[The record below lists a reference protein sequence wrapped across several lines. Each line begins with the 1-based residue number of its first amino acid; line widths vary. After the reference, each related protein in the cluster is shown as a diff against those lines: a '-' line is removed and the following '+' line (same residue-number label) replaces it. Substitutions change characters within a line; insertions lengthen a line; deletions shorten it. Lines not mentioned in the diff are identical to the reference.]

1 MSDKEI
7 AVVTG
12 GAMGIGKAI
21 SRRLKS
27 SGKEIVIIDISKEQA
42 EAAAR
47 ELEGSYY
54 LCDVRDSEQVAAAVK
69 EIIEKHGKIDILVN
83 NAGITSDALL
93 MRMKDG
99 DWDRVIDINLKGVF
113 NFTREVL
120 RKSMLKNRKG
130 SIINIASIVGI
141 IGNPGQANYS
151 ASKAGVIA
159 LSKTAAKEGASRGV
173 RVNAVAPGFIETRM
187 TEKLSGSVKK
197 DFLKNIPLNR
207 MGTGDEVADAVEFLA
222 SDKASYIT
230 GQVLKV
236 DGGMV
241 M

>member
-1 MSDKEI
+1 MSEKEI

-27 SGKEIVIIDISKEQA
+27 SGREIVLVDISKEQA

-47 ELEGSYY
+47 ELGGSYY
-54 LCDVRDSEQVAAAVK
+54 LCDVRDSKQVAAAVK

-93 MRMKDG
+93 MRMKDSE
-99 DWDRVIDINLKGVF
+99 WDRVIDINLKGVF

-159 LSKTAAKEGASRGV
+159 LSKTAAKEGSSRGV

-187 TEKLSGSVKK
+187 TDKLSDSVKK
-197 DFLKNIPLNR
+197 AFLKNIPLSR

-236 DGGMV
+236 DGGLV